1 MRDVH
6 PSTKTCWA
14 LHSWKVLSVD
24 WACLIWM
31 SFSKLQPGLQLQVIW
46 WLSLDRWE
54 VFVLHP
60 STKCFDSCQALLN
73 FIDCWLSMSHL
84 DELLRVTI
92 RCSAVSNSVT
102 FSRQMR
108 DVRSSSLHNKVLTA
122 VWHFLHFIDWWLIMI
137 CLNSLLQVTTR
148 SSAASN
154 SLTFSWQMR
163 GAHSSSTKKPR
174 QLSSTFEFYWLM
186 TDHVSFEWAFTSYN
200 QVFSCKQF
208 GDIDWLNA
216 CQAAKVI
223 HKCYAWMPQRCLCP
237 YMYWSMLGVHANA
250 KAEDW
255 LGATYSRYKG
265 AQTLAVSS
273 SSCWCLKGESKFQ
286 PSTFSWVL
294 SGDQWVADLSKMISS
309 LNHQQVLSVE

>member
-1 MRDVH
+1 MFSCKQFGDFF
-6 PSTKTCWA
+6 STDK
-14 LHSWKVLSVD
+14 
-24 WACLIWM
+24 
-31 SFSKLQPGLQLQVIW
+31 
-46 WLSLDRWE
+46 
-54 VFVLHP
+54 
-60 STKCFDSCQALLN
+60 
-73 FIDCWLSMSHL
+73 
-84 DELLRVTI
+84 
-92 RCSAVSNSVT
+92 RCS
-102 FSRQMR
+102 F
-108 DVRSSSLHNKVLTA
+108 
-122 VWHFLHFIDWWLIMI
+122 FIHQK
-137 CLNSLLQVTTR
+137 S
-148 SSAASN
+148 
-154 SLTFSWQMR
+154 
-163 GAHSSSTKKPR
+163 R

-200 QVFSCKQF
+200 RVFSCKQF